1 MRDFFAKVPALVIG
15 VVFIM
20 PATVVLIVVIYIVK
34 FFRGYNI
41 KDPFHNSRQHPLN
54 SPEAPRG

>member
-1 MRDFFAKVPALVIG
+1 MKKFFNYAIAVAGGLIV
-15 VVFIM
+15 M
-20 PATVVLIVVIYIVK
+20 PVTIVLIVSLYIAKLLRRVT
-34 FFRGYNI
+34 F

>member
-1 MRDFFAKVPALVIG
+1 MKTFLKRLIAVLGAIV
-15 VVFIM
+15 IM
-20 PATVVLIVVIYIVK
+20 PVTVALIILIYIVK
-34 FFRGYNI
+34 WFRWFSF